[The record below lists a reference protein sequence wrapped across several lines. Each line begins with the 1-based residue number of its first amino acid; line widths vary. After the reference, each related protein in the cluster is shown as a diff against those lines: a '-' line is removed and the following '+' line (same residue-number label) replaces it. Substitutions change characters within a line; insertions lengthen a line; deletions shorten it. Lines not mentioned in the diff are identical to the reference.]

1 VGFRAGFEKVALDK
15 EAFVAPLIGAAA
27 RGLAAVGSGV
37 LRAGASVGRGAV
49 SAGRGAASAG
59 RAASAGVRRAGFQAM
74 NSGAS
79 AARNVQMASRSVGS
93 SLARGM
99 NNVAGQGLNAG
110 MYALSGG
117 APKGI
122 MRPVGAALALG
133 ATMGD
138 FKRYNNMNQS
148 AMR

>member
-1 VGFRAGFEKVALDK
+1 MGFKKGFDKVAHEK

-37 LRAGASVGRGAV
+37 ARGAAAV
-49 SAGRGAASAG
+49 GRGAASAG
-59 RAASAGVRRAGFQAM
+59 RAASTGVRRAGFQAM
-74 NSGAS
+74 QSGAS
-79 AARNVQMASRSVGS
+79 AARNARAASRSVGS
-93 SLARGM
+93 SFARGI

-138 FKRYNNMNQS
+138 FKRYNNMNQA